1 MVTEEKFEDRK
12 RSLELQ
18 DLKSDIQNDDQKQDA
33 QRLMAWFALIGCL
46 LYTFLIMISEITGLS
61 NASKVLANIAPT
73 YFVSVSAI
81 VIGFYAKEGFQKVA
95 RMKKTRDDG

>member
-1 MVTEEKFEDRK
+1 
-12 RSLELQ
+12 
-18 DLKSDIQNDDQKQDA
+18 
-33 QRLMAWFALIGCL
+33 
-46 LYTFLIMISEITGLS
+46 MISEITGLS